1 MSLQMPIGGEARL
14 PIVPN
19 LQDKELEKFL
29 QGLRREVERV
39 SSALLINDRAIINAI
54 NLGTSFTATS
64 TVLGIVVTSGIVTSV
79 TT

>member
-1 MSLQMPIGGEARL
+1 MSLPMPLGGDSRL
-14 PIVPN
+14 PLVPN

-39 SSALLINDRAIINAI
+39 SSALLNNDRTIINAI
-54 NLGTSFTATS
+54 NSGTSFTATS
-64 TVLGIVVTSGIVTSV
+64 TVLGIVVTSGIVTAV